1 MWTPYFFFQRYLALP
16 EERLL
21 DREEPFPCPD
31 RKVIL
36 PEPANDAEGWAE
48 RGCEAEPWRGTT
60 PAEGAAFAFEPP
72 WPPGVP
78 DHAVVGWPG
87 PGRR

>member
-1 MWTPYFFFQRYLALP
+1 MWTPYFFFQRYLAVP

-21 DREEPFPCPD
+21 GLEEPLPCPD

-36 PEPANDAEGWAE
+36 PEPANDAEDWGQ
-48 RGCEAEPWRGTT
+48 RGCEAEPWRGT
-60 PAEGAAFAFEPP
+60 ARVEGAGFSFDPP

-78 DHAVVGWPG
+78 DHAVAGNL
-87 PGRR
+87 GRHR